1 MTQRL
6 MLDTKFWIWLKS
18 NPEKYEEFREKKE
31 TNDVEVLVSAG
42 NFIDLLKAEEQDRLS
57 EIIAKIADHYIPIQ
71 PKEGQE
77 YLISKRPASLIPS
90 PSNRQEFIRQTYLLD
105 DDLALKYLF
114 RTADWETPEEYFR
127 ITEAM
132 KRIHDKYGFENAMG
146 YVFEDY
152 LEDNGETLL
161 LHQEDIHPIEF
172 IRNMFELHRI
182 EQMKDGEKPDGN
194 DFADMAICS
203 HAVLT
208 DCDSLF
214 IERKWI
220 DQGVIESVV
229 ERLTLDGP
237 TLYSDYDTFLSEF
250 HVEQS
255 ESGEDNT
262 PENSS

>member
-1 MTQRL
+1 
-6 MLDTKFWIWLKS
+6 MLDTDIWIHLKN
-18 NPEKYEEFREKKE
+18 NPGKLSEFQRRVDQ
-31 TNDVEVLVSAG
+31 NDVEVLFSSG

-57 EIIAKIADHYIPIQ
+57 EIIAESVDQYIPLQ
-71 PKEGQE
+71 SKEGRE
-77 YLISKRPASLIPS
+77 YLISQEPASLIPS
-90 PSNRQEFIRQTYLLD
+90 PGDRQEFVRQTHMLD
-105 DDLALKYLF
+105 DDLALRYLF
-114 RTADWETPEEYFR
+114 RTADWENPEVYLE
-127 ITEAM
+127 ITETM
-132 KRIHDKYGFENAMG
+132 RDVHDKYGFENAMG

-152 LEDNGETLL
+152 LEDHGDTLL
-161 LHQEDIHPIEF
+161 LHQEDVQPIEF

-182 EQMKDGEKPDGN
+182 EQMKDGENPDGN

-229 ERLTLDGP
+229 EKLTLDGP
-237 TLYSDYDTFLSEF
+237 TLYSDYGTFLSEF

-255 ESGEDNT
+255 GSGEG
-262 PENSS
+262 SKS

>member
-1 MTQRL
+1 MGQRV
-6 MLDTKFWIWLKS
+6 MLDTDIWIYLKNDS
-18 NPEKYEEFREKKE
+18 EKLSEFQRKVEE
-31 TNDVEVLVSAG
+31 NDVEVLFSAG

-57 EIIAKIADHYIPIQ
+57 EIIAESVDQYIPLQ
-71 PKEGQE
+71 SKEGRE
-77 YLISKRPASLIPS
+77 YLISEEPASLIPS
-90 PSNRQEFIRQTYLLD
+90 PADRQEFVRQTHILD
-105 DDLALKYLF
+105 DDLALRYLF
-114 RTADWETPEEYFR
+114 RTADWENPEVYLE
-127 ITEAM
+127 ITETM
-132 KRIHDKYGFENAMG
+132 RDVHDKFGFENAMG

-152 LEDNGETLL
+152 LEDHGDSLL
-161 LHQEDIHPIEF
+161 LHQEDVQPIEF

-250 HVEQS
+250 HVEQAG
-255 ESGEDNT
+255 SGEGRK
-262 PENSS
+262 S